1 MIVKIKLTSFEKQYF
16 INSSIDA
23 KQSSFILSKATYS
36 NLPSTATSKLV
47 ATNPSS
53 TGGAIVITYLGKN

>member
-1 MIVKIKLTSFEKQYF
+1 MRYFFFLSALTAA
-16 INSSIDA
+16 I
-23 KQSSFILSKATYS
+23 SSFISSKATYS